1 MELPVS
7 RPALRLIRASLAV
20 ALLAAFL
27 AALPGAA
34 AAQNLRQASV
44 APPVELPVS
53 GTQPPPGF
61 RTSARQAV
69 AIADRTQAAR
79 EARRKHPDVRAVAWI
94 FGGARWEVNYYAGA
108 DVLVEVSI
116 SSTGKVNDV
125 FTGPQAETYL
135 ARGHFGGKVMD
146 SPWTWALL
154 CLLFVAPFFDPRRP
168 LRLLHLDLLVLLSF
182 GIGHLFFN
190 RGDVLT
196 SAPLVYPVLL
206 YLLARM
212 LWAGF
217 RPRESSERLVPVLPT
232 AALAVLLVALVAG
245 RVAVNVT
252 NDKVIDVGF
261 ASVVGADRITK
272 KQELYVLNDVHGDT
286 YGPISYVAYVPFE
299 QLFGW
304 SGQYDDLPAAH
315 AAAITFDLVTI
326 LGLFLLGI
334 RLRAGPAGR
343 RLGLALAVA
352 WAAYP
357 YTLFGLATNTN
368 DGLVAMLVVLAMLG
382 VTSPAGRGALVGLGA
397 AAKFVPLALAPLF
410 ARGPGEHGWK
420 PPLKFVAAL
429 AGVVA
434 LSVVVYLP
442 DGGLR
447 EFYDTTIGFQL
458 GRPSPFSVWGQEEGL
473 GWLQTLVKAG
483 AALLAVALFFVP
495 RRRDAVQ
502 MAALGAAVLIAVQV
516 PATHWFY
523 FYVVWFAPL
532 VLIALFGRLRT
543 GAQPAPPPAEPERAR
558 VPVAA

>member
-1 MELPVS
+1 MPRPVL
-7 RPALRLIRASLAV
+7 RPLRVCLAV
-20 ALLAAFL
+20 ALLGVL
-27 AALPGAA
+27 LGAVSA
-34 AAQNLRQASV
+34 PAGAQNLRQASV
-44 APPVELPVS
+44 APPVQLPIS
-53 GTQPPPGF
+53 GSERPPGF
-61 RTSARQAV
+61 KTNARQAV
-69 AIADRTQAAR
+69 AIADRTQAAKD
-79 EARRKHPDVRAVAWI
+79 ARRRHRDLRAVAWI
-94 FGGARWEVNYYAGA
+94 YGGFRWEVNYYSR
-108 DVLVEVSI
+108 DRVLVEVDV
-116 SSTGKVNDV
+116 SSTGRVNDV
-125 FTGPQAETYL
+125 FTGPQAESYL
-135 ARGHFGGKVMD
+135 ARGHFGGKVLD
-146 SPWTWALL
+146 SPWTWAAL

-168 LRLLHLDLLVLLSF
+168 LRLLHLDLLVLLAF
-182 GIGHLFFN
+182 GVSHLFFN

-206 YLLARM
+206 YLLGRM

-217 RPRESSERLVPVLPT
+217 RPRDRGERLVPLLPT
-232 AALAVLLVALVAG
+232 AALAVLLVALIAG

-286 YGPISYVAYVPFE
+286 YGPISYIAYVPFE
-299 QLFGW
+299 QLFPW

-326 LGLFLLGI
+326 LGLFLLGM

-368 DGLVAMLVVLAMLG
+368 DGLVGMLVVLALLA
-382 VTSPAGRGALVGLGA
+382 VTSPAGRGALLGLGA

-410 ARGPGEHGWK
+410 ARGPDEHGWK
-420 PPLKFVAAL
+420 PPLKFAAGLAAVA
-429 AGVVA
+429 G
-434 LSVVVYLP
+434 LSVAMHLP

-458 GRPSPFSVWGQEEGL
+458 GRQSPFSIWGQEEGL
-473 GWLQTLVKAG
+473 DWLQTLVKAG
-483 AALLAVALFFVP
+483 AALLAVALFFLP

-502 MAALGAAVLIAVQV
+502 MAALGAAVLIAVQL

-532 VLIALFGRLRT
+532 VLVALFGRLRT
-543 GAQPAPPPAEPERAR
+543 GAEPAATPPEPAHER